1 MTWLLCDNK
10 RVNLNISFVMELKL
24 IFLYMNGLFCP
35 KLVLFSNKEDLVTH
49 GKAKS
54 KQENDTTYN
63 SCTFPTTPMLGHRD
77 NIVKE
82 IIKHKSNFVEYVKKL
97 NQFGY
102 NPMYFATANG
112 HVKIV
117 KMLL

>member
-10 RVNLNISFVMELKL
+10 RVNLNISFVRELKL
-24 IFLYMNGLFCP
+24 IFLLHEKVILPQNSFF
-35 KLVLFSNKEDLVTH
+35 FSNKEDLVTH

-63 SCTFPTTPMLGHRD
+63 SCTFPTTSMLGHLD
-77 NIVKE
+77 LVKE